1 MNREVSDMR
10 FFELLKIE
18 FLKVKRGKII
28 PLIFIAPLLVVAS
41 GVANLQ
47 NYFSPEYTNAWAA
60 MFIQSALVYAYYLL
74 PFSMIVVCVM
84 IVGRE
89 TGNNGIL
96 KMLALPVSRY
106 VLSAAKFCVLLFYL
120 FMEMGVFLV
129 VFVITGLIA
138 TSSTGITETLPIMYL
153 LKWCAGL
160 FFTMLPGV
168 ATMWAITVLF
178 EKPFL
183 SVGLNLLLVI
193 PGVLIANTPLWVVY
207 PFCYSGYLVSCSLHD
222 FTATGVS
229 AGFNLLPF
237 LPCAI
242 LVFVL
247 VLTVAVKQLGKK
259 EMK

>member
-1 MNREVSDMR
+1 MS
-10 FFELLKIE
+10 FLELLKIE
-18 FLKVKRGKII
+18 FMKVKRGKMI
-28 PLIFIAPLLVVAS
+28 PLIFIAPLLVTAS

-47 NYFSPEYTNAWAA
+47 KYFSPEYTNAWAA
-60 MFIQSALVYAYYLL
+60 MFVQSALVYAYYLL

-84 IVGRE
+84 IAGRE

-106 VLSAAKFCVLLFYL
+106 ALSAAKFCVLLFYL
-120 FMEMGVFLV
+120 FMEMVVFLV
-129 VFVITGLIA
+129 VFVVTGLIA
-138 TSSTGITETLPIMYL
+138 TSNTGITEALPVMYL

-168 ATMWAITVLF
+168 AAMWAVTVLF
-178 EKPFL
+178 EKPLL

-193 PGVLIANTPLWVVY
+193 PGILAANTPLWVVY
-207 PFCYSGYLVSCSLHD
+207 PYCYSGYLVSCSLHD
-222 FTATGVS
+222 FTAKGVS
-229 AGFNLLPF
+229 VGFKLFPF

-247 VLTVAVKQLGKK
+247 VLTVAVKQFGKK
-259 EMK
+259 EMR